1 MQINFKTYV
10 TLRIYRLSRKKKK
23 KHKQGR
29 KWNNYQRATF

>member
-23 KHKQGR
+23 TQAR
-29 KWNNYQRATF
+29 KKME